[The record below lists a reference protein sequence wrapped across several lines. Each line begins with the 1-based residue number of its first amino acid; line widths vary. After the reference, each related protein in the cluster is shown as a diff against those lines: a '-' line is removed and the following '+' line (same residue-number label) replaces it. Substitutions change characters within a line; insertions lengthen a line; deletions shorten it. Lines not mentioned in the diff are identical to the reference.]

1 MFSVEVDSLD
11 SWRKQARELLKRDIK
26 PDDVSWELTEQGSLF
41 WGTEEDSFLAL
52 PIIQEQLN
60 IPKHF
65 FQLAEQ
71 VACYRDNKKWA
82 LLYSVA
88 WRLLFER
95 KDLLLMLTDP
105 QVAELL
111 KMQRIIRRDKHKM
124 EAFVRFKQV
133 KQQEDYYIAWFEP
146 EHLII
151 PAKMPFFIKRFNN
164 MHWSILSPDICAHWD
179 KEELIFTEGVVSP
192 PKIEDELES
201 LWLEYYKNIFNPAR
215 LKLKAMQS
223 EMPKKYWKNLPE
235 AQLISELTRNAQT
248 QMDKMVEDGYSS
260 PWKKTSQSHYIKSK
274 QEDMRKFHKESHLI
288 INNSE

>member
-71 VACYRDNKKWA
+71 VSCFRDNKKWA

-95 KDLLLMLTDP
+95 KDLLHMLTDP